1 MLDWITSF
9 IDRVGEIGIFLL
21 MFLENIF
28 PPIPSELIMPL
39 AGYHAQIGQMN
50 IWTAVVAGSLGSLAG
65 TSIWY
70 VIGQKISE
78 DRLRNWIDRHG
89 KWLTLTTRD
98 LDRSKAWF
106 DKRGKAAVFLCRMV
120 PALRTV
126 ISLPAGLSQMP
137 APQFLVYSSAG
148 TFLWTAMLAYAGLLL
163 GQNYDRVS
171 TYIGPASWVVIGGSV
186 AVYIWR
192 LVQQSRGTR

>member
-1 MLDWITSF
+1 
-9 IDRVGEIGIFLL
+9 
-21 MFLENIF
+21 
-28 PPIPSELIMPL
+28 MPL
-39 AGYHAQIGQMN
+39 AGYHAQTGQMN
-50 IWTAVVAGSLGSLAG
+50 LWAAVVAGSLGSLAG

-78 DRLRNWIDRHG
+78 DRLRTWIERHG
-89 KWLTLTTRD
+89 KWLTLTTKD

-106 DKRGKAAVFLCRMV
+106 GRRGKAAVFLCRMV

-137 APQFLVYSSAG
+137 TPQFLVYSSAG
-148 TFLWTAMLAYAGLLL
+148 TFLWTAMLAYAGSLL

-171 TYIGPASWVVIGGSV
+171 TYIGPVSWVVVGGTVVSYV
-186 AVYIWR
+186 WR
-192 LVQQSRGTR
+192 LVRQSRSTR